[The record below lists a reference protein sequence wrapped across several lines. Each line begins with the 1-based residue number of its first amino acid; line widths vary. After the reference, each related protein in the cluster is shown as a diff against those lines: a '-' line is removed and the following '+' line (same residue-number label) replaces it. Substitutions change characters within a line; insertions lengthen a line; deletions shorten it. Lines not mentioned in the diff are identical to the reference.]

1 MDLAQ
6 GARKGLVSRRHAL
19 ALLGAAAAVRGAEA
33 AQQAI
38 MQPVSLDHVN
48 IRVSNVAKTAEFYMG
63 LFETPVLRNAA
74 LRAQPTSPPSEGF
87 FLKFGDGYLAISQAF
102 APDRPDLDH
111 YSVGLRDYEK
121 TRLTARLQDNGIAVP
136 PRSST
141 DVWLADL
148 DGALM
153 QLRQPGG
160 WARQTATPYQG
171 PPRVGAALSPLSMS
185 RIGLGSADVGR
196 AGDFYGRL
204 FGTEIA
210 SAASGRSRAF
220 GLGDSV
226 LELISGPA
234 NSGSAKRGLDYIRV
248 AVKDFSVEAA
258 TRILRE
264 RGIKTD
270 EGAAPGSLRI
280 SDPDGLTIELAA
292 N

>member
-6 GARKGLVSRRHAL
+6 GAPKDLVSRRQAL
-19 ALLGAAAAVRGAEA
+19 VLLGAVAAAHGADA
-33 AQQAI
+33 AEQAI

-63 LFETPVLRNAA
+63 LFDTLVLRNAA

-102 APDRPDLDH
+102 APDTPDLDH

-160 WARQTATPYQG
+160 WARQTAVDEPHRAAQRRCRARRRLLR
-171 PPRVGAALSPLSMS
+171 PSVRHRDRVGRFRPLKG
-185 RIGLGSADVGR
+185 IWI
-196 AGDFYGRL
+196 GRL
-204 FGTEIA
+204 GPRIDLC
-210 SAASGRSRAF
+210 SGEF
-220 GLGDSV
+220 GLCKARVGLHPSRR
-226 LELISGPA
+226 EGFFSRNGGAHPA
-234 NSGSAKRGLDYIRV
+234 RARN
-248 AVKDFSVEAA
+248 KDRRRRCA
-258 TRILRE
+258 
-264 RGIKTD
+264 G
-270 EGAAPGSLRI
+270 GAAPL
-280 SDPDGLTIELAA
+280 
-292 N
+292 